1 MAVEVYNKTWDHIV
15 KEYQKGN
22 AAVVLIIHMSPYS
35 LRYGRLK
42 LFFYQ
47 KKDMHRQLNFRLK
60 KDIKTIRMKVDVV
73 KFNMVERTQNLGQ

>member
-1 MAVEVYNKTWDHIV
+1 M
-15 KEYQKGN
+15 
-22 AAVVLIIHMSPYS
+22 VLIIHMSPYS